1 MFSSRNIGN
10 YYFHNVLGLHC
21 QWTYLVYLITKP
33 NQDIDEDLSEVEKVL
48 RVLDTELE
56 MKTFFVGDRL
66 SLADICLACSLMIL
80 FERGLSAQERQGPF
94 SNLSRWF
101 DTVINQDAFV
111 QVMGSKF
118 KYCQAVEK
126 VSLEGSPDLLGFLF
140 ESV

>member
-1 MFSSRNIGN
+1 M
-10 YYFHNVLGLHC
+10 
-21 QWTYLVYLITKP
+21 
-33 NQDIDEDLSEVEKVL
+33 SEVEKVL

-80 FERGLSAQERQGPF
+80 FERGLTDQERQGSF
-94 SNLSRWF
+94 SHLSRWF
-101 DTVINQDAFV
+101 DTVVNQEAFI

-126 VSLEGSPDLLGFLF
+126 VSLEGSPSPRSSF
-140 ESV
+140 